1 MQLDALLKSNLS
13 VGPANLPEALA
24 REPGKANQVK
34 GYGARTVES
43 GKMDVQALH
52 ELSGALEKFTQGLG
66 VSLKLHVHEG
76 SGTIQAEIL
85 EASGKKVL
93 RQIPPDN
100 ILDLAVSI
108 RKFSGLL
115 ARRAL

>member
-1 MQLDALLKSNLS
+1 MHLDALLEHNLR

-24 REPGKANQVK
+24 RASGNTEQVK
-34 GYGARTVES
+34 GYVAQAVKS
-43 GKMDVQALH
+43 GKMDGQALQG
-52 ELSGALEKFTQGLG
+52 LSKALEKFTEGLG

-93 RQIPPDN
+93 RQIPPDD

-115 ARRAL
+115 ARRTL